1 MIKKCSIR
9 WCRYFSRFGFNFAN
23 LPLLG
28 SCTVIALKHLMVV
41 SSMWPIGPLV
51 HSVLHERKMT
61 FFELC
66 ISPALRQDQDIWNF
80 YSSLTLNNG
89 KLI

>member
-41 SSMWPIGPLV
+41 SGRVKYVAHKASCSENIMHYQYYLNTLEKENRGAHAENL
-51 HSVLHERKMT
+51 
-61 FFELC
+61 
-66 ISPALRQDQDIWNF
+66 ALSQ
-80 YSSLTLNNG
+80 L
-89 KLI
+89 